1 MKKLIA
7 IFIAVML
14 MASLATGVALAIKP
28 GTDFS
33 GPHYNL
39 NIIGKK
45 SDWSGGGSYDNWN
58 RHTMFVPA
66 NTDDCG
72 CYSPPDDAT
81 RSDESGITIWMSQDK
96 QATDF
101 KVLDGVAG
109 FDADGDGDVEGEEC
123 SAHLELP
130 AGQYNVYV
138 VAKAKTKDGQYTD
151 ITGWVRYTDDN
162 GVTWYYMD
170 VGYIQVKG
178 KQWKDATD
186 LFYVSPGEDPFGAI
200 GDDMWVFDYMDL
212 LEDCATGQCMD
223 DTAYFWQ
230 FDNHG
235 NKLVKLRFYPK

>member
-178 KQWKDATD
+178 KQWKDATG
-186 LFYVSPGEDPFGAI
+186 LFYVSGLEEELLGLANNEE
-200 GDDMWVFDYMDL
+200 MWVFDYLEEIDA
-212 LEDCATGQCMD
+212 LEDISDGQ
-223 DTAYFWQ
+223 YFWQ